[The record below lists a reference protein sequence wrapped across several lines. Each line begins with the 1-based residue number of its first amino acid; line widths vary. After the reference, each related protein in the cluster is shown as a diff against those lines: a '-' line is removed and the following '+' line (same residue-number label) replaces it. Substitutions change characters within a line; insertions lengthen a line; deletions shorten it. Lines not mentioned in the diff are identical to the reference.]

1 MFKKGMINIRY
12 PWLRSF
18 MTSTVTSVYIIAA
31 VFGLY
36 MDMTEIVQRA
46 LVPCEVDSGIKGTA
60 YGIDYLVV
68 GISFI
73 MPTPW

>member
-1 MFKKGMINIRY
+1 
-12 PWLRSF
+12 
-18 MTSTVTSVYIIAA
+18 
-31 VFGLY
+31 
-36 MDMTEIVQRA
+36 MDMTETVQRA